1 MAKKRRF
8 RSFWEDE
15 DLEDEIEETEQETE
29 TEDEEEGSGEE
40 EIEEGEDILGKDS
53 EETTEQSEETDD
65 AIDVAGELE
74 ADEDVQDVTSDEG
87 GSDDDNPYEDLGGE
101 DRDTDVNLI
110 DISDIVEE
118 ADKTEEEIEAI
129 SSMYPD
135 VSDEQVGMFNEP
147 FTTLPD
153 DDGDL
158 NAELLHDDDD
168 NGEDYENTTTNQD
181 PNPSDGDEDDDED
194 DDEVSFELEAD

>member
-1 MAKKRRF
+1 M
-8 RSFWEDE
+8 
-15 DLEDEIEETEQETE
+15 QE
-29 TEDEEEGSGEE
+29 
-40 EIEEGEDILGKDS
+40 
-53 EETTEQSEETDD
+53 
-65 AIDVAGELE
+65 
-74 ADEDVQDVTSDEG
+74 VTDEG

-110 DISDIVEE
+110 DISDITEE
-118 ADKTEEEIEAI
+118 TEKTEEEIEAI

-153 DDGDL
+153 DEGDL

-168 NGEDYENTTTNQD
+168 NGEGYENTTENED
-181 PNPSDGDEDDDED
+181 PNPSDGEDNGDDED
-194 DDEVSFELEAD
+194 GEVSFEIEED